1 MEQKLSTGY
10 KFRFAMAE
18 LGFTTLRAAMDFFL
32 LFYYTDVAGINPALV
47 GTALLVAKL
56 TWDAFNDP
64 LFGYWSDRTR
74 SRFGRRRIYML
85 IAAVPI
91 AIGTWIQF
99 SLPLGLT
106 GIAAFLAVMLTFWL
120 KDTFVT
126 MAVVPYASLIAEV
139 TRDYKERSSLGLYKG
154 GSAVLGYIIGAAGL
168 TAIVGVFKSIGLTL
182 QQAWSATG
190 AVLGVF
196 AMVTLLITTLTIK
209 ERPELAGEPSKI
221 PPFKAILTCFKN
233 RPFILLIVI
242 FLLGGFAFTIQA
254 ALLPYLIQYQ
264 LGMSSQMFIIM
275 VISLVTTGVFVAPA
289 KILADK
295 IGKGPAYAIGMG
307 LAAVTFLMAYFF
319 LPHHATPW
327 VYVVAF
333 FLGVAFSTH
342 WVIPYAMLPDVIE
355 YDELLTGE
363 RREGI
368 YFGMNNFL
376 SKFSA
381 ALGAAVPGW
390 ALAWFGYVPNA
401 VQTEHALLGIRLF
414 YAVVPALV
422 IVIILPLLIW
432 YPITSKSHAA
442 LTKQLADRKKQ
453 ASELPKA

>member
-1 MEQKLSTGY
+1 MNQKLSFGY
-10 KFRFAMAE
+10 KSRFALAE

-56 TWDAFNDP
+56 TWDAINDP

-74 SRFGRRRIYML
+74 SRFGRRRLYML

-91 AIGTWIQF
+91 AIGTWFQL
-99 SLPLGLT
+99 SLPHGLT
-106 GIAAFLAVMLTFWL
+106 GVSAFLAVMFTFWL

-139 TRDYKERSSLGLYKG
+139 TRDYKERSSLGLFKG
-154 GSAVLGYIIGAAGL
+154 ASAVLGYIIGAAGL
-168 TAIVGVFKSIGLTL
+168 TAIVGIFKSAGLNL

-190 AVLGVF
+190 AVLGAF
-196 AMVTLLITTLTIK
+196 AMLTLLITTLTIK
-209 ERPELAGEPSKI
+209 ERPELAGEPSRI

-233 RPFILLIVI
+233 RPFNLLIII
-242 FLLGGFAFTIQA
+242 FLLGGFAFTVQA

-264 LGMSSQMFIIM
+264 LGMNAQLFAIM
-275 VISLVTTGVFVAPA
+275 VTSLLTTGIFVIPA

-295 IGKGPAYAIGMG
+295 IGKGPAYALGMG
-307 LAAVTFLMAYFF
+307 LAAVTFLLAFFF
-319 LPHHATPW
+319 LPQHATPW
-327 VYVVAF
+327 VYVVAV
-333 FLGVAFSTH
+333 FLGIAFSTH

-368 YFGMNNFL
+368 FFGLNNFL
-376 SKFSA
+376 GKFSA

-401 VQTEHALLGIRLF
+401 VQAEHALWGIRLF

-422 IVIILPLLIW
+422 ILVILPLLIW

-442 LTKQLADRKKQ
+442 VRMELAERKN
-453 ASELPKA
+453 KAGMV